1 MTNSYY
7 ENDYRVSRFIAGGAV
22 ILFSCIGLT
31 ISYALRN
38 VTTEGSVAGIAL
50 SVVFISIVLYVLFRF
65 PRRVVIDSRGV
76 YIENGFF
83 RQNTFWPWEQV
94 QYSGGYESYG
104 ERKYAAYTLNIQNIG
119 TGEKFGLAM
128 KSEAE
133 LSTLIKKL
141 P

>member
-83 RQNTFWPWEQV
+83 DKILSGHGNKFNIVAVMNLMVNVNTQ
-94 QYSGGYESYG
+94 
-104 ERKYAAYTLNIQNIG
+104 RI
-119 TGEKFGLAM
+119 
-128 KSEAE
+128 
-133 LSTLIKKL
+133 LSIYRI
-141 P
+141 